1 MELCNYPMHSF
12 SLEINDL
19 MSMFRSALA
28 EFKGNISKMSDWM
41 FTGDQYCGG
50 RLVKPSGTFKTPN
63 WPDKDYP
70 AGVTCSWH
78 IVAPKNQ
85 VQLI

>member
-1 MELCNYPMHSF
+1 MLDVCSIFSVPLMELNEELFPKC
-12 SLEINDL
+12 
-19 MSMFRSALA
+19 MS
-28 EFKGNISKMSDWM
+28 KWM

-50 RLVKPSGTFKTPN
+50 RLIKPSGSFKTPN
-63 WPDKDYP
+63 WPERDYP

-85 VQLI
+85 VTHVY

>member
-1 MELCNYPMHSF
+1 MF
-12 SLEINDL
+12 S
-19 MSMFRSALA
+19 SALL
-28 EFKGNISKMSDWM
+28 EFIENISKFLSNWM

-63 WPDKDYP
+63 WPEKDYP

-85 VQLI
+85 V